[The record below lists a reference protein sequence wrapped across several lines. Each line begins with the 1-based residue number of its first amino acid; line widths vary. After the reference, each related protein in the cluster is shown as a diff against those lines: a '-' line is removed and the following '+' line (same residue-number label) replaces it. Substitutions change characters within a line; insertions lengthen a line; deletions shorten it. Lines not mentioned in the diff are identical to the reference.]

1 MDIEL
6 SADDQAFQAD
16 VRQFLA
22 DKFTPEL
29 RAAAARQAGV
39 FAEGA
44 LARQWHTALYE
55 RGWIAPSWP
64 QEHGGPGWT
73 PMQRFIFDREMG
85 LAGVPSLP
93 AMGLSLC
100 GPVLIGYGTPE
111 QKAYFLPHILSGEH
125 YWCQGY
131 SEPNSGSDLASL
143 ATRAVR
149 DGDDYVVN
157 GTKIWTTHAH
167 EANWMFVLVRT
178 GVSGKPQQGISFL
191 LTPMDA
197 PGLTV
202 TPIRSMSGEHEVNQ
216 CFFDNVRIPVANRV
230 GEENQGWT
238 VAKYLLEFERG
249 GGSAAGR
256 LIAQLQKLSA
266 VARDERGDDGQP
278 LWDDPIFRARIMRLE
293 AEVMAID
300 WTERRSIAGRAIGER
315 SGDATASTLKLIVSE
330 ANQKLTELTL
340 EALGTRAGT
349 NQRHALGMAANDTV
363 IGPDH
368 ALTPMARYLNARAAT
383 IFGGSSEVQR
393 NVIAKVGL
401 GL

>member
-1 MDIEL
+1 M
-6 SADDQAFQAD
+6 
-16 VRQFLA
+16 
-22 DKFTPEL
+22 
-29 RAAAARQAGV
+29 
-39 FAEGA
+39 
-44 LARQWHTALYE
+44 
-55 RGWIAPSWP
+55 
-64 QEHGGPGWT
+64 
-73 PMQRFIFDREMG
+73 
-85 LAGVPSLP
+85 
-93 AMGLSLC
+93 
-100 GPVLIGYGTPE
+100 
-111 QKAYFLPHILSGEH
+111 
-125 YWCQGY
+125 
-131 SEPNSGSDLASL
+131 
-143 ATRAVR
+143 R